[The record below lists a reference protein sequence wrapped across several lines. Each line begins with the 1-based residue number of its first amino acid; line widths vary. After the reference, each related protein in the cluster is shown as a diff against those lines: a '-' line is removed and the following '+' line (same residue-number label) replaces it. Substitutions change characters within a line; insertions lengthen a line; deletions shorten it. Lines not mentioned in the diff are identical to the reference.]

1 MVYDREG
8 EYQKAKELYEKA
20 IRINERVFGEE
31 HSNTVISYNNLA
43 GVYAAQGECKRA
55 LIFYRKSYNILL
67 LKFGQNHPDTQIV
80 YESMQQV
87 YIEWNPEGDFKQWI
101 TEE

>member
-1 MVYDREG
+1 M
-8 EYQKAKELYEKA
+8 L
-20 IRINERVFGEE
+20 GEE
-31 HSNTVISYNNLA
+31 HPDTATSYNNLA
-43 GVYAAQGECKRA
+43 GVYASEGEYKRA

-67 LKFGQNHPDTQIV
+67 LKFGQNHPYTQIV
-80 YESMQQV
+80 YENMQQV